1 MNTTKMLSTLV
12 AVSALF
18 LGATSAR
25 AAGSETASRGTVQAK
40 GATSKVVAAGPLT
53 FHAYSGFAGGTLY
66 AAPAVTG
73 TDADCRAVPAAGRTV
88 PADAV
93 VSFHVDAG
101 QVACLG
107 TSGTRG
113 FELLWHAAKEAAA
126 SEVLIAK
133 NGR

>member
-1 MNTTKMLSTLV
+1 MKTTKMISTLV
-12 AVSALF
+12 AASALF
-18 LGATSAR
+18 FGATSAR

-73 TDADCRAVPAAGRTV
+73 TDADCRAVPA
-88 PADAV
+88 DAV

-113 FELLWHAAKEAAA
+113 FELLWHATKDAPAP
-126 SEVLIAK
+126 EVLLAK